1 MNTLDEALRIKKQ
14 QKIKELLC
22 IWSILII
29 PLINLC
35 IFWVYGTAQSIP
47 IAFEHR
53 FNDGTLKYDFSNF
66 KYIIATFSEPDSILL
81 QALLNTLTYWSIGF
95 FFMMPTCFLMAFF
108 LYKKIACYK
117 FFRLVFFFPSII
129 SSVIIA
135 SFFKYIVGPGGQLP
149 YLWEKFFGAKDVLF
163 LADSTY
169 AFSTM
174 IFYNIYTGLTGFLLY
189 WLSAYARL
197 PEEIMEAGR
206 IDGLTALGEFWYIAI
221 PLILPFYAT
230 MALLNVT
237 GILDAGGAALLLT
250 GGAYGTY
257 DIGFYLYKY
266 TVSGTLN
273 DQGISGAVGLIKGLL
288 VLPIAL
294 GINRLVNKIET
305 VEY

>member
-1 MNTLDEALRIKKQ
+1 MNSLDEALKIKKK
-14 QKIKELLC
+14 QKTKELLC

-35 IFWVYGTAQSIP
+35 VFWVYGTVQSIP

-53 FNDGTLKYDFSNF
+53 FMDDTVKYDFSNF
-66 KYIIATFSEPDSILL
+66 QYIISTFSEPNSILL
-81 QALLNTLTYWSIGF
+81 QALLNTLIYWSIGF

-108 LYKKIACYK
+108 LYKKILGYK
-117 FFRLVFFFPSII
+117 FFRWVFFFPSII

-149 YLWEKFFGAKDVLF
+149 YLWEKFFGVKDVLF
-163 LADSTY
+163 LADSKY
-169 AFSTM
+169 AFATM

-230 MALLNVT
+230 MALLNIT
-237 GILDAGGAALLLT
+237 GILDASGAALLLT
-250 GGAYGTY
+250 GGSYGTY

-273 DQGISGAVGLIKGLL
+273 DQGISGAVGLIKGAL

-294 GINRLVNKIET
+294 LVNRLVNKVET